1 MHTSSR
7 NHFWRKNASLKFS
20 HSVTHMYSTPL
31 RSLGEKRI
39 LGHYTLSVVVVMVT
53 KVQCI
58 LLRVEVLVIK
68 IIVYP

>member
-1 MHTSSR
+1 
-7 NHFWRKNASLKFS
+7 
-20 HSVTHMYSTPL
+20 MYSTPL